1 MRRTLRHAAQRA
13 GQITMMKRR
22 TFITRSGQ
30 AFAGSWVVLSLPA
43 VMATAAAAAGTDGEA
58 FRVLSPAEAVE
69 FDAIAAQI
77 IPSGETPGAREAGVI
92 RFMDA
97 ALAGVAADAL
107 PRLREGLAD
116 LQAHIAEAFATDT
129 FANLASVQQIEALE
143 GIEDTPFF
151 ATLRH
156 LTIAGMFSD
165 PVHGGNRDRAGW
177 SLIGFEGPRPWQPP
191 FGHYDA
197 EAGGGGS

>member
-1 MRRTLRHAAQRA
+1 
-13 GQITMMKRR
+13 MMKRR
-22 TFITRSGQ
+22 SFIARSGQ
-30 AFAGSWVVLSLPA
+30 AFAGSWVALSLPA
-43 VMATAAAAAGTDGEA
+43 VMATAAARADDGVLT
-58 FRVLSPAEAVE
+58 VLSPAEASE

-77 IPSGETPGAREAGVI
+77 MPSGETPGAREAGVI

-116 LQAHIAEAFATDT
+116 LQARVAEAFGTDT
-129 FANLASVQQIEALE
+129 FASLAPELQTEVLK

-151 ATLRH
+151 ATLRY

-165 PVHGGNRDRAGW
+165 PMHGGNRGKVGW
-177 SLIGFEGPRPWQPP
+177 SLIGFPGPRPWQPP

-197 EAGGGGS
+197 EANGGGS

>member
-1 MRRTLRHAAQRA
+1 
-13 GQITMMKRR
+13 MMKRR
-22 TFITRSGQ
+22 TFIARSGQ
-30 AFAGSWVVLSLPA
+30 ALTGSWVALSLPA
-43 VMATAAAAAGTDGEA
+43 VIATAAAAARADGKA
-58 FRVLSPAEAVE
+58 FRVLSAAEASE

-92 RFMDA
+92 RFMDI

-116 LQAHIAEAFATDT
+116 LRARVAESFGTDT
-129 FANLASVQQIEALE
+129 FASLAADQQIEVLQ
-143 GIEDTPFF
+143 GIEDTEFF

-165 PVHGGNRDRAGW
+165 PAHGGNRDRLGW
-177 SLIGFEGPRPWQPP
+177 SLLGFEGPRPWQPP

-197 EAGGGGS
+197 EVGGS